1 MTHERIEQLTVR
13 AIQADDA
20 LALFTL
26 VDRDRVRFS
35 LYFPVSTSRTSD
47 PGSAA
52 IYVRELL
59 AQAHAKEAFSFLVF
73 ADETPAPVGAVFL
86 KSFDHRVGK
95 CELAYFTAS
104 AFQCR
109 GVASNAVAWA
119 VDEAFRTHAMQRLF
133 MRIDPEN
140 AGSIRVA
147 EKNGF
152 EREGLM
158 RRDFRTSDGRLLDVI
173 VFAKL
178 REA

>member
-73 ADETPAPVGAVFL
+73 ADETPAPLGAVFL